1 MKTAVIT
8 GSASGIGA
16 AVHRQF
22 AEAGMNVIG
31 VDIARADVCA
41 DLSNAAGRAA
51 ALDAVLARSGGA
63 IDTLVCCAGLGPQAE
78 PATLVASVNYFG
90 TLALLDG
97 LFETL
102 KRGSQPAAVAVSS
115 NSAVLQPWAGHP
127 LHEAFLEGDEAR
139 VHALVEACPAD
150 QAAYAAYAS
159 SKHALAV
166 AVRRRAASWGRA
178 GVRLNAVA
186 PGAVQTPLLE
196 AGLRDARY
204 GEAIRQFVPPV
215 GRRAEPGEIASL
227 IHYVCGEQAG
237 FIHGSVLFIDGG
249 HDASVRPDAF

>member
-22 AEAGMNVIG
+22 ADAGMNVIG

-90 TLALLDG
+90 SLALLDG
-97 LFETL
+97 LFEAL
-102 KRGSQPAAVAVSS
+102 KRGSQPAAVVVSS
-115 NSAVLQPWAGHP
+115 NSAVLQPWSGHP
-127 LHEAFLEGDEAR
+127 LHEAFLDGDEAR
-139 VHALVEACPAD
+139 VHALVEASPAD
-150 QAAYAAYAS
+150 QAGYLAYAS

-166 AVRRRAASWGRA
+166 AARRRADSWGSA
-178 GVRLNAVA
+178 GVRLNVVA

-227 IHYVCGEQAG
+227 IHYVCGEQVG
-237 FIHGSVLFIDGG
+237 FMHGSVLFIDGG
-249 HDASVRPDAF
+249 HDAKVRPDAF